1 MLSFSWEVIVRTLP
15 VSLVA
20 RPDKPTTF
28 PGHHGD
34 FDRSLL
40 QKKLEKDG
48 AQPGTEEF
56 AAAVVVVVVVDVVNP
71 AVVVVVVEAPEV
83 LINISDS
90 D

>member
-1 MLSFSWEVIVRTLP
+1 MQQLKSESLDNDELSVGGDFLYYDYCKFFFNTSRMLSFSWEVIVRTLP

-40 QKKLEKDG
+40 
-48 AQPGTEEF
+48 
-56 AAAVVVVVVVDVVNP
+56 
-71 AVVVVVVEAPEV
+71 
-83 LINISDS
+83 
-90 D
+90 

>member
-1 MLSFSWEVIVRTLP
+1 MLSFSWEVIARTVP

-56 AAAVVVVVVVDVVNP
+56 AVVVAVVVVDVVNP

>member
-1 MLSFSWEVIVRTLP
+1 MLSFSWEVIARTVP

-28 PGHHGD
+28 PGHQGD
-34 FDRSLL
+34 FLL

-56 AAAVVVVVVVDVVNP
+56 AVVVAVVVVDVVNP